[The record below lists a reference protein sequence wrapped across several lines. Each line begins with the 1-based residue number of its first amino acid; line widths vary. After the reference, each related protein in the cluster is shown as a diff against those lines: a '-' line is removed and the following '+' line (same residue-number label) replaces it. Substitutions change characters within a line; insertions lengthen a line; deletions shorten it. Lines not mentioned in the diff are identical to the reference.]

1 MFKYIKPE
9 ENLSYY
15 YKKNV
20 PWTLGSLHFS
30 YYFVQTLVNAGW
42 SFRAISLKTMENAD
56 FLFFVW
62 KNRKNSRIL
71 LESWKRERLTRKI
84 LAFINILM

>member
-15 YKKNV
+15 YKKKV
-20 PWTLGSLHFS
+20 PWTLGSLYFS

-62 KNRKNSRIL
+62 KNRKNGRIP
-71 LESWKRERLTRKI
+71 LES
-84 LAFINILM
+84 